1 MSTGR
6 PTAPRWQALSGPL
19 SLCRSG
25 PGGDDRTKRGNG
37 GSVGTGVERASQND
51 VMELVCDVPGT
62 STLAT
67 ASCLATLRR
76 HTTLP
81 PSTAD
86 PRRILA
92 RHPRPRAAGPWMCR
106 GNPVRSVAIGSGGW
120 QVLHDWRSGAGVHP
134 KLDDVWAAAMAHRFE
149 EPAGGVHR
157 GQVNF
162 GVQDG
167 PSCRAFPAR
176 ILPVGSMITLLPA
189 STQPSSPSSATHRRS
204 R

>member
-19 SLCRSG
+19 SLYRGG

-67 ASCLATLRR
+67 ASCLATFRR

-81 PSTAD
+81 PTTAD

-92 RHPRPRAAGPWMCR
+92 RHPRPRAAGRWMCAA
-106 GNPVRSVAIGSGGW
+106 GI
-120 QVLHDWRSGAGVHP
+120 RSGQS
-134 KLDDVWAAAMAHRFE
+134 LSD
-149 EPAGGVHR
+149 PAVGRSCTTGG
-157 GQVNF
+157 
-162 GVQDG
+162 
-167 PSCRAFPAR
+167 RAR
-176 ILPVGSMITLLPA
+176 V
-189 STQPSSPSSATHRRS
+189 STRS
-204 R
+204 WKMSGRL

>member
-37 GSVGTGVERASQND
+37 SVGTGVERASQND

-67 ASCLATLRR
+67 ASCLATFRR

-81 PSTAD
+81 PTTAD
-86 PRRILA
+86 PRRIHGGSSPVIHGPALRGVGCVPRESGPVSRYRIRRLA
-92 RHPRPRAAGPWMCR
+92 GPARLEVGRGCPPEVGRCLGGCNGPPGRRTGGRRAPRPGQLRRTGWSIRA
-106 GNPVRSVAIGSGGW
+106 V
-120 QVLHDWRSGAGVHP
+120 
-134 KLDDVWAAAMAHRFE
+134 
-149 EPAGGVHR
+149 PAR
-157 GQVNF
+157 
-162 GVQDG
+162 
-167 PSCRAFPAR
+167 PRSCRWDR
-176 ILPVGSMITLLPA
+176 
-189 STQPSSPSSATHRRS
+189 
-204 R
+204 